1 MSGRRDESLVLDD
14 ALEAIERLIEIGTQA
29 RREFLGLDRDI
40 SEPILWNLVV
50 LGESAKRL
58 SGQLRGRF
66 DEMPWSD
73 MARTR
78 DRITH
83 RHDALDWVVVA
94 EIIYDQLPPLL
105 PRLIEIRDTMRAEF
119 DAAEAE
125 RSE

>member
-14 ALEAIERLIEIGTQA
+14 ALDAIERLIEIGTQA

-58 SGQLRGRF
+58 SGPLRGRF

-83 RHDALDWVVVA
+83 RYDAIDWVVVA

-105 PRLIEIRDTMRAEF
+105 PRLIEIRDTVRAEF

>member
-14 ALEAIERLIEIGTQA
+14 ALDAIERLIEIGTQA
-29 RREFLGLDRDI
+29 RRESLGLDRDI

-83 RHDALDWVVVA
+83 RYDALDWVVVA

-105 PRLIEIRDTMRAEF
+105 PQLIEIRDTVRAEF

>member
-14 ALEAIERLIEIGTQA
+14 ALDAIERLIEIGTQA
-29 RREFLGLDRDI
+29 RRESLGLDRDI

-83 RHDALDWVVVA
+83 RYDALDWVVVA

-105 PRLIEIRDTMRAEF
+105 PQLIEIRDTVRAEF

-125 RSE
+125 RGE